1 MKTTI
6 ASLSALVPLVGFAV
20 LAPYATIAEEG
31 FARSGSV
38 RIKKECTEYSGA
50 AGAFCTI
57 TASNIPAIPIGAKVL
72 YDQAAGIPANMLD
85 SNVVLDAGN
94 GNWALGRCTLN
105 LQNGVGLCTF
115 SDGTGRLAGFE
126 ARVDVAPPEDGINW
140 TWRGTYK
147 FNNPGRVQ

>member
-1 MKTTI
+1 MKN
-6 ASLSALVPLVGFAV
+6 AKVSLFALTLIGLAV
-20 LAPYATIAEEG
+20 LAPSATIAEEPG
-31 FARSGSV
+31 AKSGSL
-38 RIKKECTEYSGA
+38 RIRKECRDYSGE

-57 TASNIPAIPIGAKVL
+57 TASNIPAIPVGAKVL

-94 GNWALGRCTLN
+94 GNWALGRCTLD
-105 LQNGVGLCTF
+105 LLSGVGLCTF
-115 SDGTGRLAGFE
+115 SDGTGSLAGFE

-140 TWRGTYK
+140 TWRGTFQ